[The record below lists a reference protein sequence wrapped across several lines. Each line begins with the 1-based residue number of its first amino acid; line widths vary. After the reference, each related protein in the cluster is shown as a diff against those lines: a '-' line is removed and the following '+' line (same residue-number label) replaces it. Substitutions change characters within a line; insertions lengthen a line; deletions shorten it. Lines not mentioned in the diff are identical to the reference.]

1 LREAAVAGELDGLL
15 REASE
20 RIAASDRN
28 GAIATYQKALEIA
41 PERAEL
47 HHNLGVLLAEKHR
60 DGEALKAF
68 AAAAQR
74 RPEWA
79 EPWLAGGHMLF
90 ARGRYKEAAGAF
102 EAAVTR
108 APTRLD
114 ASYNAAKALIRTKR
128 WSLAVPHLVRARE
141 LAPANE
147 DVWFELRSLFLRLS
161 RFEEAVDDFER
172 FEAVAAPSARLV
184 VAALA
189 SRMRRG
195 DAAREAAALERA
207 LDYPYAEGHEELVA
221 ELLALLQYVDV
232 PQERL
237 FSVYRTYDRLQQARQ
252 RGMAPLARPRGD
264 TDPVRRIGYLSA
276 DFRDHV
282 MGKLLLPV
290 ITAHDRS
297 RFEVRAYALA
307 PPENSDAVTEQWKD
321 AVDEFV
327 NVAALGDRAAAE
339 AIAADDLDLLVDL
352 MGHSSY
358 ARPGILRSKP
368 ARIIV
373 THLGYHGAL
382 GLSQVDYKITDR
394 YADTA
399 ATARWQLEAPL
410 VMDTC
415 VLPLRR
421 VAPSPDAGL
430 TRAAFGLAEET
441 IVFGAF
447 VGVLKLSPRCVGAW
461 RRVLDAVPG
470 SVLAFSPQRDE
481 DRHAIERRL
490 SGLGIPASRLVFI
503 PFRRGDDAYNRARYA
518 LIDVALDTMPYTGGD
533 TTAAALDAGVPVVT
547 RVGARHAER
556 VGYSIL
562 MHLGLTQTIAQTDDG
577 YIELAVRLAQD
588 RAFRDDVR
596 AAVASA
602 MKDPAVTDPVRYV
615 RALEAAYDRVL
626 GSRAPADAAGTKPA
640 RPAA

>member
-1 LREAAVAGELDGLL
+1 MAGELEGLL
-15 REASE
+15 RAANEH
-20 RIAASDRN
+20 IAARDRN
-28 GAIATYQKALEIA
+28 GAIAAYRKALEIA

-74 RPEWA
+74 RPDWP

-147 DVWFELRSLFLRLS
+147 DVWWELRGLLLRLS
-161 RFEEAVDDFER
+161 RHEEATDDFER
-172 FEAVAAPSARLV
+172 FEEVAAPSARIV

-189 SRMRRG
+189 SRMRGG
-195 DAAREAAALERA
+195 DAVREAAALERA
-207 LDYPYAEGHEELVA
+207 LDWPYAEGDEELVA

-232 PQERL
+232 AQERL

-252 RGMAPLARPRGD
+252 RGVAPLARPRGD

-290 ITAHDRS
+290 IAAHDRR
-297 RFEVRAYALA
+297 RFEIRAYALA
-307 PPENSDAVTEQWKD
+307 PPENSDAVTTQWRN

-327 NVAALGDRAAAE
+327 NLAALDDRAAAE

-358 ARPGILRSKP
+358 SRPGILRSKP
-368 ARIIV
+368 ARVIV

-399 ATARWQLEAPL
+399 ATARWQLEALLPI
-410 VMDTC
+410 DTC

-421 VAPSPDAGL
+421 VAAAADVGI
-430 TRAAFGLAEET
+430 TRAALGLPEDA

-447 VGVLKLSPRCVGAW
+447 VGVAKLSLRCISAW
-461 RRVLDAVPG
+461 RRILDAVPA
-470 SVLAFSPQRDE
+470 SRLAFSPQRDE
-481 DRHAIERRL
+481 DRRAIERRL
-490 SGLGIPASRLVFI
+490 GGLGIVASRLAFI
-503 PFRRGDDAYNRARYA
+503 PYRRGDDAYNRARYA
-518 LIDVALDTMPYTGGD
+518 MVDIALDTMPYTGGD

-547 RVGARHAER
+547 RVGSRHAER
-556 VGYSIL
+556 MGYSIL

-588 RAFRDDVR
+588 RAFRDDTR

-602 MKDPAVTDPVRYV
+602 LRDPAVTDPVRYA
-615 RALEAAYDRVL
+615 RALEAAYDRALEPGV
-626 GSRAPADAAGTKPA
+626 AAGA
-640 RPAA
+640 ME

>member
-1 LREAAVAGELDGLL
+1 MAGELDGLL

-28 GAIATYQKALEIA
+28 GAIVTYQKALEIA

-161 RFEEAVDDFER
+161 RFEEAADDFER

-207 LDYPYAEGHEELVA
+207 LDWPYAEGHEELVA

-252 RGMAPLARPRGD
+252 RGLAPLARPRGD

-276 DFRDHV
+276 DFRNHV

-307 PPENSDAVTEQWKD
+307 PPENSDAVTEQWRD

-327 NVAALGDRAAAE
+327 NVAALDDRAAAE

-399 ATARWQLEAPL
+399 ATARWQLEAL
-410 VMDTC
+410 LAMDTC

-421 VAPSPDAGL
+421 VLPSPDAGL

-490 SGLGIPASRLVFI
+490 SGLGISASRLVFI
-503 PFRRGDDAYNRARYA
+503 PFRRGDDAYNRARHA

-556 VGYSIL
+556 MGYSIL

-577 YIELAVRLAQD
+577 YVELAVRLAQD
-588 RAFRDDVR
+588 RAFRDDMR

-615 RALEAAYDRVL
+615 RALEAAYDRAL
-626 GSRAPADAAGTKPA
+626 GSGATADAAGTKPP